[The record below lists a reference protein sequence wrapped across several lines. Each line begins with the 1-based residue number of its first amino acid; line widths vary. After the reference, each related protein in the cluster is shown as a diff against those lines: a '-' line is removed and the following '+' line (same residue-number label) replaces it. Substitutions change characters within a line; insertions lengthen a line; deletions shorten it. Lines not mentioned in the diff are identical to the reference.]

1 MDVLRH
7 VEGGHHRH
15 DAGLCPRGA
24 DASVRK
30 TRLALVAHL
39 YVARWHCALARIPS
53 NVLIRLL
60 VCVIRVAK
68 QTHCL
73 INLVVGVLISQNAVN
88 PGYCA
93 TDQNM
98 NQGSLPPAVGAQTPA
113 ALACLG
119 SEGEE
124 GGEGGEGGGEEDGEG
139 KRGGCS
145 FQTGRFFSYT
155 GEEIDWLQT

>member
-1 MDVLRH
+1 M
-7 VEGGHHRH
+7 
-15 DAGLCPRGA
+15 
-24 DASVRK
+24 
-30 TRLALVAHL
+30 
-39 YVARWHCALARIPS
+39 
-53 NVLIRLL
+53 LIRLL

-68 QTHCL
+68 QTHSL
-73 INLVVGVLISQNAVN
+73 NLVVGVLISQNAVD